1 MWKRKILVRISLVLI
16 SLLAFIPFST
26 QAQKE
31 KKTYELIYSDI
42 QIIKQQLER
51 LDTQVRQN
59 REDITSLSRQIDEL
73 LQATRLYRNEQ
84 ASFQAEQKNI
94 PAQYQVLLQRLD
106 TMRTELALVTEKLIE
121 IQRAS
126 IPLDTAE
133 GTEEEIPP
141 DEQTETEAQT
151 QELGEETEE
160 PPPSE
165 LPPGISPQE
174 LYNMARSD
182 YLKGNF
188 QLAIES
194 FTLYKDHFKE
204 SPLVDNALYWIGEC
218 YFSQQNYQEAIS
230 QFDDLILSYPQGDKI
245 AAAYLKKGISLM
257 EMEKDEEALAVFKTL
272 ISKFPLEEET
282 KIAQQ
287 KIKELGIR

>member
-1 MWKRKILVRISLVLI
+1 MWKIKTVVSVALLAF
-16 SLLAFIPFST
+16 SLLAT

-51 LDTQVRQN
+51 LDKQVQQN
-59 REDITSLSRQIDEL
+59 REDITALSQQIGEL

-84 ASFQAEQKNI
+84 ASFLAEQKNI
-94 PAQYQVLLQRLD
+94 PAQYQILMQRLD
-106 TMRTELALVTEKLIE
+106 SLRTEVALVTEKLIE

-126 IPLDTAE
+126 LAVVAAE
-133 GTEEEIPP
+133 GTEEETPP
-141 DEQTETEAQT
+141 EEQTEVETQAGELEEQTE
-151 QELGEETEE
+151 EET
-160 PPPSE
+160 PPSE
-165 LPPGISPQE
+165 LPPGVSPQE

-182 YLKGNF
+182 YLRGNF

-194 FTLYKDHFKE
+194 FSLYKDNFKE

-230 QFDDLILSYPQGDKI
+230 QFDELILSYPQGDKI

-257 EMEKDEEALAVFKTL
+257 ELEKDEEALAVFKTL